1 MSFLPSPNH
10 LLGADLWTEDL
21 QRIIHS
27 RASVQDL
34 QQWQSFPTSLCH
46 MVEWATVARD
56 PTSTDRRRSHL
67 LVYKTLPIP
76 EPYGVLYPVSV
87 RIYGFLDKFC
97 VGDFGNWNGDCVR
110 AAYAVQS
117 LSLCSAGNATAW
129 RNQLDR
135 LNLAASFASR
145 VLKLPLP
152 SIQFRSHLHMQRRV
166 FTKRPIEAQPPI
178 ARDVPVVRNVTAQN
192 ANIPK
197 LPDHPWEWNGPVEI
211 LERSEDGTI
220 TPIHEVLLSR
230 GDFVEVDAEFD
241 LVVVRTQA
249 SKSHLRVFLTCKQV
263 LRLQTA
269 RIPTEAPSSSLRPT
283 EVRRMRVIRTTEE
296 VSSPWPPESTMEEPD
311 ATSMSLRGRR
321 HSSASM
327 PSSFAM

>member
-27 RASVQDL
+27 HASVQDL

-56 PTSTDRRRSHL
+56 PTSTNRRWSHL
-67 LVYKTLPIP
+67 LVYKMLPIP
-76 EPYGVLYPVSV
+76 EPYGVLCPVSIC
-87 RIYGFLDKFC
+87 IYSFLDKFC
-97 VGDFGNWNGDCVR
+97 VSDFGNWN
-110 AAYAVQS
+110 
-117 LSLCSAGNATAW
+117 GNATAW

-135 LNLAASFASR
+135 LNLAASFVSQ

-166 FTKRPIEAQPPI
+166 FTKRPIEAQPTI
-178 ARDVPVVRNVTAQN
+178 AQDVPVVCNMTAQN

-197 LPDHPWEWNGPVEI
+197 LPDHPWEWNGPMEI

-230 GDFVEVDAEFD
+230 GDFIEVDTEFD
-241 LVVVRTQA
+241 LVVVQTQA
-249 SKSHLRVFLTCKQV
+249 SKSHLLVPVVSPSCELLPDPLPQ
-263 LRLQTA
+263 
-269 RIPTEAPSSSLRPT
+269 PTEAPSSSL
-283 EVRRMRVIRTTEE
+283 
-296 VSSPWPPESTMEEPD
+296 
-311 ATSMSLRGRR
+311 
-321 HSSASM
+321 
-327 PSSFAM
+327 